1 MSKIQS
7 TRPVGARIAD
17 IGAGGREYNI
27 RTIDMPHT
35 IIDRAS
41 LEFMHV
47 IRDRA
52 AYREAIQDIKKALDD
67 PAHGAYYSDLWAMV
81 WNVIDT
87 LESKNKP

>member
-1 MSKIQS
+1 MIKIKT

-27 RTIDMPHT
+27 RTIDMSHT

-52 AYREAIQDIKKALDD
+52 AYREAIEKIKSVLDD
-67 PAHGAYYSDLWAMV
+67 PSHGAYHTDIWAMV
-81 WNVIDT
+81 WNVINT
-87 LESKNKP
+87 LELKNKP